1 MNKYILDHIIANV
14 PKSIKFL
21 DVNGQLELEHHFND
35 IHTLSSNILDFN
47 FDEYEYL
54 ILIDIIENLI
64 LVEAT
69 NLIDKIC
76 TKDKLCLIGIRY
88 KKDLDKAIFLD
99 RHEQMK
105 YLVGDE
111 EYGYF
116 INYEYIEHEKNIL

>member
-1 MNKYILDHIIANV
+1 VNKYILDHIIANV
-14 PKSIKFL
+14 PKNIKFL

-105 YLVGDE
+105 YLAGDE

-116 INYEYIEHEKNIL
+116 INYEYIEHD

>member
-14 PKSIKFL
+14 PKNIKFL
-21 DVNGQLELEHHFND
+21 DVNGELELEHHFNN

-54 ILIDIIENLI
+54 ILLDTIENLI

-88 KKDLDKAIFLD
+88 KKELDKAIFLD

>member
-1 MNKYILDHIIANV
+1 MNKYILDHIITNV
-14 PKSIKFL
+14 PKNIKFL
-21 DVNGQLELEHHFND
+21 DVNGKLELEHHFNN

-105 YLVGDE
+105 YLAGDE

-116 INYEYIEHEKNIL
+116 INYEYIEHDKNIL

>member
-14 PKSIKFL
+14 PKNIKFL
-21 DVNGQLELEHHFND
+21 DVNGELELEHHFND

-105 YLVGDE
+105 YLAGDE

>member
-1 MNKYILDHIIANV
+1 M
-14 PKSIKFL
+14 F
-21 DVNGQLELEHHFND
+21 
-35 IHTLSSNILDFN
+35 
-47 FDEYEYL
+47 YEYL

-105 YLVGDE
+105 YLAGDE

-116 INYEYIEHEKNIL
+116 INYEYIEHD

>member
-14 PKSIKFL
+14 PKNIKFL
-21 DVNGQLELEHHFND
+21 DVNCELELEHHFNN

-88 KKDLDKAIFLD
+88 KKDLDKATFLD

-105 YLVGDE
+105 YLAGDE

-116 INYEYIEHEKNIL
+116 INYEYIEHDKNIL

>member
-105 YLVGDE
+105 YLAGDE

-116 INYEYIEHEKNIL
+116 INYEYIEHDKNIL

>member
-14 PKSIKFL
+14 PKNIKFL

-105 YLVGDE
+105 YLAGDE

>member
-14 PKSIKFL
+14 PKNIKFL

>member
-14 PKSIKFL
+14 PKNIKFL
-21 DVNGQLELEHHFND
+21 DVNGELELEHHFND

-105 YLVGDE
+105 YLAGDE

-116 INYEYIEHEKNIL
+116 INYEYIEHD

>member
-14 PKSIKFL
+14 PKNIKFL

-88 KKDLDKAIFLD
+88 KKDLDKTIFLD

-105 YLVGDE
+105 YLAGDE

>member
-1 MNKYILDHIIANV
+1 VNKYILDHIIANV
-14 PKSIKFL
+14 PKNIKFL

-105 YLVGDE
+105 YLAGDE

>member
-14 PKSIKFL
+14 PKNIKFL
-21 DVNGQLELEHHFND
+21 DVNGKLELEHHFNN

-47 FDEYEYL
+47 LDEYEYL

-105 YLVGDE
+105 YLAGDE

>member
-21 DVNGQLELEHHFND
+21 DVNGKLELEHHFND

>member
-105 YLVGDE
+105 YLAGDE

>member
-14 PKSIKFL
+14 PKNIKFL
-21 DVNGQLELEHHFND
+21 DVNGELELEHHFNN

-54 ILIDIIENLI
+54 ILLDTIENLI

-105 YLVGDE
+105 YLAGDE

-116 INYEYIEHEKNIL
+116 INYE

>member
-21 DVNGQLELEHHFND
+21 DVNGELELEHHFND

>member
-14 PKSIKFL
+14 PKNIKFL

-105 YLVGDE
+105 YLAGDE

-116 INYEYIEHEKNIL
+116 INYEYIEHD

>member
-14 PKSIKFL
+14 PKNIKFL
-21 DVNGQLELEHHFND
+21 DVNGQLELEHQFND

-105 YLVGDE
+105 YLAGDE

>member
-14 PKSIKFL
+14 PKNIKFL

-105 YLVGDE
+105 YLAGDE

-116 INYEYIEHEKNIL
+116 INYEYIEHDKNIL

>member
-1 MNKYILDHIIANV
+1 VNKYILDHIIANV

-105 YLVGDE
+105 YLAGDE

-116 INYEYIEHEKNIL
+116 INYEYIEHDKNIL